1 MEITPVIA
9 TLLAAGFGSLM
20 TLLVAVVVQMKTL
33 KREREHKLWERQ
45 VAVIEESFKHERAVA
60 LKRTELMRDPGPETD
75 VFLALNSVFD
85 EADMSK
91 IMANLELYGSP
102 EMQAA
107 HKTAFEAWRD
117 WFVEFVDWQKWSKR
131 TGPGH
136 EEEERAPAVRE
147 TTKRWPNVEKLAAK
161 ADEAYDELVRV
172 MRAKAVFEPVVDRV
186 TRGPNRERPQ

>member
-1 MEITPVIA
+1 MPSSGLSHPPGASGRTLSARPPEIPVPGR
-9 TLLAAGFGSLM
+9 LLFDHGNHA
-20 TLLVAVVVQMKTL
+20 
-33 KREREHKLWERQ
+33 
-45 VAVIEESFKHERAVA
+45 
-60 LKRTELMRDPGPETD
+60 RDSHAPRSGVRVSHDVTD
-75 VFLALNSVFD
+75 VFLALKSVFD
-85 EADMSK
+85 EADISK

-117 WFVEFVDWQKWSKR
+117 WFVEFVNWQKWSKR

-136 EEEERAPAVRE
+136 EEERAEAVRE

-172 MRAKAVFEPVVDRV
+172 MRAKAVFEPVVNRV
-186 TRGPNRERPQ
+186 TRGPNRELPQ

>member
-9 TLLAAGFGSLM
+9 TLAAAGFGSLM
-20 TLLVAVVVQMKTL
+20 TLLVAVVVQKKTL

-60 LKRTELMRDPGPETD
+60 LKRTELMRNPGPETD
-75 VFLALNSVFD
+75 VFLALKSVFD
-85 EADMSK
+85 EADVSK

-117 WFVEFVDWQKWSKR
+117 WFVAFIDWRKWNKR

-136 EEEERAPAVRE
+136 EEERAEAVRE
-147 TTKRWPNVEKLAAK
+147 TTQRWPNVEKLAAK
-161 ADEAYDELVRV
+161 ADEAYDEL
-172 MRAKAVFEPVVDRV
+172 AKAMRGKVFFEPTVNRVDP
-186 TRGPNRERPQ
+186 PNRELPR

>member
-1 MEITPVIA
+1 M
-9 TLLAAGFGSLM
+9 
-20 TLLVAVVVQMKTL
+20 
-33 KREREHKLWERQ
+33 
-45 VAVIEESFKHERAVA
+45 
-60 LKRTELMRDPGPETD
+60 
-75 VFLALNSVFD
+75 FLALKSVFD
-85 EADMSK
+85 EADISK

-117 WFVEFVDWQKWSKR
+117 WFVEFVNWQKWSKR

-136 EEEERAPAVRE
+136 EEEERAEAVRE

-172 MRAKAVFEPVVDRV
+172 MRAKAVFEPVVNRV
-186 TRGPNRERPQ
+186 TRGPNRELPQ